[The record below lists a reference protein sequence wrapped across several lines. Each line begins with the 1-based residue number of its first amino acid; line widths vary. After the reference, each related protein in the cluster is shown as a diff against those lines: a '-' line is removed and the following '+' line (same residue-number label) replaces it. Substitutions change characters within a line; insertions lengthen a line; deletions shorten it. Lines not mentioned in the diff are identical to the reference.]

1 MGEVK
6 ALRLLLSIDLR
17 NHYWRYSI
25 PLKNAAS
32 LEFCYGSD
40 HWTSTEIQAS
50 RKQVVSMILCY
61 KAWRGMRGIFITCH
75 TGLVGS
81 PLKLADFMQRKMERN
96 LALCADILYPSGGL
110 SWPYCTL
117 CYSVWLWECLLLC
130 LLFFFSISRQQFW
143 IGFGCP
149 SPHCVRAVWRTPT
162 CHLKDFYSVQ
172 KIFQAKKFLSN
183 DNEWNWRKWWA
194 QTVQDCSCILLL
206 VIWILLHISVQAAFQ
221 SLFRHCNISLSC
233 LSRSWALK
241 RLCILRSGS
250 WAAYL

>member
-6 ALRLLLSIDLR
+6 ALRLLLPIDLR

-32 LEFCYGSD
+32 LEFCCGSD

-50 RKQVVSMILCY
+50 QKTSSLHDIMLQ
-61 KAWRGMRGIFITCH
+61 
-75 TGLVGS
+75 GLEGH
-81 PLKLADFMQRKMERN
+81 ERN
-96 LALCADILYPSGGL
+96 LHYLSYWLGRESTQISRFYAEEDGKKPDSLCWHPKPPRVGWVALLH
-110 SWPYCTL
+110 T
-117 CYSVWLWECLLLC
+117 
-130 LLFFFSISRQQFW
+130 LFFCMALGVFVGLFIIIFSISRQQFW

-183 DNEWNWRKWWA
+183 DSEWNWRK
-194 QTVQDCSCILLL
+194 
-206 VIWILLHISVQAAFQ
+206 
-221 SLFRHCNISLSC
+221 
-233 LSRSWALK
+233 
-241 RLCILRSGS
+241 
-250 WAAYL
+250 